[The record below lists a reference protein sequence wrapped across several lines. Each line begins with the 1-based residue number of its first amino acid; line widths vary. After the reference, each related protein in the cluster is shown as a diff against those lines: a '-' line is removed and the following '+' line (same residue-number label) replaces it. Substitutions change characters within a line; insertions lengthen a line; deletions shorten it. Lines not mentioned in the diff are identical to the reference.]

1 MIIKTQIAGIFGDTP
16 IMAKGEVELSDNSD
30 LKTFFKKAD
39 RALGFSRPKVFRL
52 ALKMAI
58 QPTILLNG
66 DRLDMPEGLS
76 QRLKDGDEVT
86 VLTPLT
92 GG

>member
-39 RALGFSRPKVFRL
+39 RALGFSRARRFSAWP
-52 ALKMAI
+52 
-58 QPTILLNG
+58 
-66 DRLDMPEGLS
+66 
-76 QRLKDGDEVT
+76 
-86 VLTPLT
+86 
-92 GG
+92 